1 MSYILIIGDEEDP
14 HVSSVC
20 KILKKKN
27 ANYLILNPY
36 KGSENSLTYTFNPL
50 EIQMN
55 SNGKSIKSS
64 EITSVWWRLKP
75 NIISTAE
82 NKDDFER
89 QKFILREWQLT
100 LEPLKH
106 FLKDCFWINR
116 READSLVR
124 NKPYQLEMAH
134 QNGFNIPKG
143 IISNNS
149 TFVQEKVAKFD
160 QFIYKPL
167 SYFIVPPD
175 RVLYSSFM
183 TEKELNQKSKN
194 IEQAPCIFQEYLD
207 KDFELRITLVGDQVF
222 PVKINS
228 QKNSKTKFDWRK
240 DQTHVEY
247 ELFVLP
253 AEIEAKL
260 LILHKEFKIF
270 YGAYDFIVDPDGQY
284 HFLEVNPAGQ
294 WLWMEEI
301 LGLNI
306 SATIADSLFLGNSQN
321 P

>member
-1 MSYILIIGDEEDP
+1 MPYILIIGDEEDP
-14 HVSSVC
+14 HVASVC
-20 KILKKKN
+20 TFLKTNKVDFF
-27 ANYLILNPY
+27 ILNPY
-36 KGSENSLTYTFNPL
+36 KGSSNSITYTFNPL
-50 EIQMN
+50 QILGT
-55 SNGKSIKSS
+55 SNGREVNLS
-64 EITSVWWRLKP
+64 EITAVWWRLKP
-75 NIISTAE
+75 NLVSFPE

-89 QKFILREWQLT
+89 QKFLLREWQLT

-149 TFVQEKVAKFD
+149 PFVQETVAKFD

-175 RVLYSSFM
+175 QVLYSCIM
-183 TEKELNQKSKN
+183 TEEEVRKKSKN

-207 KDFELRITLVGDQVF
+207 KDFELRITVVGDQVF

-253 AEIEAKL
+253 EELKTKL
-260 LILHKEFKIF
+260 LRLHREFKIV
-270 YGAYDFIVDPDGQY
+270 YGAYDFIVDPKGTY

-306 SATIADSLFLGNSQN
+306 SETIANALICRT
-321 P
+321 

>member
-1 MSYILIIGDEEDP
+1 MTYILIIGDEEDP
-14 HVSSVC
+14 HVASVC
-20 KILKKKN
+20 IFLKAKKVDFF
-27 ANYLILNPY
+27 ILNPY
-36 KGSENSLTYTFNPL
+36 KGSSNSITYTFNPL
-50 EIQMN
+50 QILGT
-55 SNGKSIKSS
+55 SNGREVNLSK
-64 EITSVWWRLKP
+64 ITVVWWRLKP
-75 NIISTAE
+75 NLVSFPE

-89 QKFILREWQLT
+89 QKFLLREWQLT

-149 TFVQEKVAKFD
+149 TFVQETAAKFD

-175 RVLYSSFM
+175 QILYSCIM
-183 TEKELNQKSKN
+183 TEEDVRQKSKN

-207 KDFELRITLVGDQVF
+207 KDFELRITVVGDQVF

-253 AEIEAKL
+253 DELKTKL
-260 LILHKEFKIF
+260 LRLHREFKIV
-270 YGAYDFIVDPDGQY
+270 YGAYDFIVDPKGTY
-284 HFLEVNPAGQ
+284 YFLEVNPAGQ
-294 WLWMEEI
+294 WLWMEEV
-301 LGLNI
+301 LGINI
-306 SATIADSLFLGNSQN
+306 SETIANALICRN
-321 P
+321 